1 MTRGM
6 VSLLTTASC
15 GMAGFYAL
23 LSVVPLSTAYLGA
36 SDFESGLSFG
46 AMMVSTVLMEL
57 AVPLLLSTCGY
68 RWAMALGL
76 VLLGLPAA
84 ALAMSPPITVIVV
97 LSLVRGAGLGILV
110 VVGTALA
117 AEIVMPDRRAEALG
131 VYGLAVGVPAVV
143 CLPLGVWLS
152 DRVGFGPVFLGASAL
167 PLIAVPLVGGLPSTR
182 PRPHRGRGVL
192 SGLRDTSL
200 SRPTFVFSAF
210 TVASGVLVTFLPLA
224 MADRD
229 RNVVVLALLVQASA
243 APLARVFIGRFG
255 HRIAA
260 RPALL
265 LSVVTGAIG
274 MAGLMRLDSAATVLI
289 GAGLFG
295 TAFGVAQNVTIA
307 VMFDRVDESE
317 FGRVSALWNVAYD
330 SGMGFGAVGIGLV
343 LGFVAYPAAF
353 ALTACL
359 MLTAMVPAWRDRH
372 MKSTEEIHDD

>member
-1 MTRGM
+1 
-6 VSLLTTASC
+6 
-15 GMAGFYAL
+15 
-23 LSVVPLSTAYLGA
+23 
-36 SDFESGLSFG
+36 
-46 AMMVSTVLMEL
+46 
-57 AVPLLLSTCGY
+57 
-68 RWAMALGL
+68 
-76 VLLGLPAA
+76 
-84 ALAMSPPITVIVV
+84 VV

-274 MAGLMRLDSAATVLI
+274 MAGLMRLDSPATVLI

-353 ALTACL
+353 TLTAAL
-359 MLTAMVPAWRDRH
+359 MLTAMVPAWRDRRIAT
-372 MKSTEEIHDD
+372 TEETSP